1 MVWFHSSSGLVWF
14 FIMKKPHWLFGFK
27 NVLNRTKPN
36 REHPYWKLY
45 RELPRGGLRHWSGEG
60 RGIDL
65 QNAIF
70 RVLRLGNGVLMSG
83 IDTTTLNSVERCP
96 RHLIMD
102 LNPIRPVLTRY
113 LLMWLGERTRSTI
126 GEPYSGFKF

>member
-1 MVWFHSSSGLVWF
+1 MFVKNPEFWVCRHKCRGIAVALPSKSRGTVAW
-14 FIMKKPHWLFGFK
+14 KFG
-27 NVLNRTKPN
+27 
-36 REHPYWKLY
+36 
-45 RELPRGGLRHWSGEG
+45 RELPRGGPRHWSGKG

-102 LNPIRPVLTRY
+102 LNPIRPVLTHY
-113 LLMWLGERTRSTI
+113 L
-126 GEPYSGFKF
+126 